1 MDKNNEALKELREQY
16 VKTLIIFI
24 ERQKER
30 NKYARTHRTEEANY
44 LDILKQTNADLKSLI
59 ISKYNQQKSFLD
71 NYREI
76 MKKLTEIMLKNGKS
90 ERVPFNEQVI
100 KKAVE
105 ERSKI
110 AREEA
115 ELYISVYERMK
126 KLLAEVNNGTVKL
139 AKSEKLLRDVSVKLQ
154 FLHAKKS
161 I

>member
-1 MDKNNEALKELREQY
+1 MAE
-16 VKTLIIFI
+16 
-24 ERQKER
+24 
-30 NKYARTHRTEEANY
+30 
-44 LDILKQTNADLKSLI
+44 
-59 ISKYNQQKSFLD
+59 
-71 NYREI
+71 
-76 MKKLTEIMLKNGKS
+76 S

-139 AKSEKLLRDVSVKLQ
+139 AKSEKVIKRCKCKIDSFYMRKKEYIVV
-154 FLHAKKS
+154 FLDNERMSAMNGKES
-161 I
+161 T